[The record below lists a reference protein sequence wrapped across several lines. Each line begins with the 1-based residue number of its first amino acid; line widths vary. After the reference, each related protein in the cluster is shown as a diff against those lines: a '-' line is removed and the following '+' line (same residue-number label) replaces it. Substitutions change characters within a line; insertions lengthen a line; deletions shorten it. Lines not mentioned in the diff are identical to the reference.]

1 MFYYLAHI
9 LLIHIFAVI
18 AVVVSGH
25 KASDMILT
33 GAVNEQPELKGYGF
47 SLIVVYLVWIGTL
60 LILYPICR
68 RYDRYKRANQTSKW
82 WLSYL

>member
-18 AVVVSGH
+18 AAVVSGH
-25 KASDMILT
+25 TASDMILT
-33 GAVNEQPELKGYGF
+33 GAVGDQPELKGYGF
-47 SLIVVYLVWIGTL
+47 SLIVVYLVWIGL
-60 LILYPICR
+60 LVILYPICR
-68 RYDRYKRANQTSKW
+68 RYDRYKRANLMSKW